1 MKKLMILS
9 ITALFFSTSVN
20 AQRKHPLYMD
30 TIQLK
35 WVNDTYD
42 KMSMDERVGQL
53 FMVAAYSNKDAE
65 HEAEIEQLV
74 RDEKIGGLIF
84 MQDQAVRQIEL
95 TNRFQKASKIPLLI
109 GMDAEWGLAQR
120 LKDVK
125 RFPWNITLG
134 ALRRNILV
142 YNVGKSIADQ
152 ANRMGVKFD
161 FAPSVDV
168 NVNPNNPIIG
178 NRSFGSNPE
187 NVWLKGE
194 SLMRGLQKNNV
205 LSSAKHFPGHGD
217 TDQDSHKT
225 LPVIHANKEDLEKY
239 HIQPFV
245 KMIQSSVPSIMV
257 SHLDVPALDDS
268 GTPATLSKK
277 IITDYLKETL
287 NFRGIVITDALNM
300 DGITKGRS
308 AGEIDYLAFL
318 AGNDILLF
326 SQKVKDGKAKII
338 EGLTNGSIPQARLE
352 ESVKKILLAKY
363 KVGLTTFVPIDTANV
378 LADLNK
384 KEFADLTKNIF
395 EEATTLLKNE
405 GDVLPIDAKKQ
416 SKIAFVPLERNDYQQ
431 FYQSLNSFAKVDLV
445 EVKSAKELNKL
456 KKYDQVII
464 GAFMSDENVY
474 QPYTL
479 SKTSKD
485 ILSKLPANK
494 KYFFSLFTSPY
505 GLRDLDVSK
514 IDALLVQYQN
524 TTDAQEA
531 SAKAIFGKIVPN
543 GVLPVDVNSQWKE
556 GDGILQL
563 DLVELD

>member
-287 NFRGIVITDALNM
+287 NFRGIIITDALNM

-563 DLVELD
+563 DLAELD

>member
-84 MQDQAVRQIEL
+84 MQDQAVHQIEL
-95 TNRFQKASKIPLLI
+95 TNRYQKASKIPLLI

-245 KMIQSSVPSIMV
+245 KMIQNSVPSIMV
-257 SHLDVPALDDS
+257 SHLDVPALDDL